1 MVSVPLLPIL
11 AKVLLSMPVP
21 TLAGFSS
28 ELRMTTV
35 PPSPASPTKPLQSV
49 APLVAAK
56 EPSKTQPSMVTEF
69 GFSDCAPVV
78 TVDRVPTSP
87 P

>member
-49 APLVAAK
+49 ALYSFSTVEVM
-56 EPSKTQPSMVTEF
+56 EPSNTQPSMVTEF
-69 GFSDCAPVV
+69 AFGD
-78 TVDRVPTSP
+78 TT
-87 P
+87 